1 MNSIISGNNANVGQ
15 DGTKT
20 AFYGGANKVAVILKT
35 GRFDFKFCTPLLT
48 LLMMTA
54 ALYC

>member
-1 MNSIISGNNANVGQ
+1 MNSIISWNNANVGQ

-20 AFYGGANKVAVILKT
+20 AFYGGANKVAVLLKT